1 MNLAEYAGF
10 DGLGLAELVRR
21 GDVSASELGR
31 LALDAVA
38 RINPALNAVLETFP
52 DRVERLGSGRPTG
65 GAFAG
70 VPFLIKDLFL
80 FEKGVACEC
89 GSRLMQ
95 GFRPDHDS
103 ELTRRFR
110 QAGFVTVGRTAV
122 PEMGYSSAT
131 SSRLHGVTRNPWNP
145 DRISGGSSGGAAVA
159 VATGIV
165 PIAHGS
171 DGGGSIRSPAS
182 FNGLVGLKPTRG
194 RISEGPD
201 VADQLQGL
209 GVNFVLTRTVRDC
222 AAALDE
228 VHGAV
233 PGDPY
238 AIAPPQRPFLEEAG
252 RPPGRFRIA
261 VAPETFGGTPIEAEV
276 RAATARAARRLEGMG
291 HVVEEAMPRFDWLPF
306 VSAVNDLWTAHLAR
320 GCDLFG
326 EFLGRRPEETNLQRV
341 TWACYR
347 HGKSRTASDLLA
359 ALEIFN
365 TVSRRVGAF
374 FERYDLLVT
383 PTCARTAMAHAEFD
397 MDRADM
403 DALQWCQHC
412 FTLEAFLV
420 PFNVAGLPAM
430 SLPLEQSLEGA
441 PIGIQFVG
449 RFGEEADLFRIAAE
463 LERAAPWA
471 NRRPPIHVGQK
482 EPAHR

>member
-10 DGLGLAELVRR
+10 DGLGLAGLVHR
-21 GDVSASELGR
+21 GDVSAPELGR
-31 LALDAVA
+31 LALEAVA
-38 RINPALNAVLETFP
+38 RINPQLNAVLETFP
-52 DRVERLGSGRPTG
+52 DRVQRLESSAPGQ

-89 GSRLMQ
+89 GSALMQ
-95 GFRPDHDS
+95 GFRADHDS
-103 ELTRRFR
+103 ELTSRFR

-131 SSRLHGVTRNPWNP
+131 SSRLHGLTRNPWNP

-159 VATGIV
+159 VASGIV

-201 VADQLQGL
+201 AGDQLQGL

-228 VHGAV
+228 VQGAA

-238 AIAPPQRPFLEEAG
+238 VIAPPARPFLEEVGHPSG
-252 RPPGRFRIA
+252 RLRIA
-261 VAPETFGGTPIEAEV
+261 VAPGTFSGTPVDAEV
-276 RAATARAARRLEGMG
+276 KAATARTARRLEAMG

-320 GCDLFG
+320 GCDVFG
-326 EFLGRRPEETNLQRV
+326 ELLGRRPDESNLQRV

-347 HGKSRTASDLLA
+347 HGKSRSAGDLLA
-359 ALEIFN
+359 AIETFN
-365 TVSRRVGAF
+365 FVSRRVGAF
-374 FERYDLLVT
+374 FQQYDLFVT
-383 PTCARTAMAHAEFD
+383 PTCTRTAMAHAEFD

-412 FTLEAFLV
+412 FSLEVFLV
-420 PFNVAGLPAM
+420 PFNVVGSPAV
-430 SLPLEQSLEGA
+430 SLPLEQAADGA

-449 RFGEEADLFRIAAE
+449 RFGDEATLFRIAAE
-463 LERAAPWA
+463 LERAVPWSS
-471 NRRPPIHVGQK
+471 RRPPIHVAQR
-482 EPAHR
+482 EPVR